1 MAGIPDLLSVATASL
16 NSGFPVVQQPPC
28 PGWQV
33 GEDVSPSLDAK
44 LNVLSDERFRVYADN
59 VSVQDVLLWPTFAI
73 AYNPRPDFNTS
84 DNSGRNT
91 VEMTL
96 RHLVIRELIKEADE
110 TGAQIGDRGGL
121 VDRHSAVAE
130 QMFEGLLSAFTRRSS
145 LTHGSFNLEEQA
157 EYPFIS
163 AFEAYV
169 GGDGE
174 AEGFLQ
180 LADNGMAELARTL
193 SDPTASAASGGYVV
207 FTQYG
212 DERYDYLLVA
222 LVRDKSALA
231 LDDTLKPTEIT
242 QINLDQLHQGARIN
256 LTNFRK
262 GRDSYL
268 SFIGSQKKDDI
279 THYFSSAFGCTDVTP
294 SRKSTGE
301 LIRAARDFCNDNELY
316 EQKEQIVEDVVSY
329 LERQKGDKQTAT
341 LPDLDQVFD
350 AYMPAEKLEEKGT
363 GSFSNFANGEP
374 YEVSQEFQPHTS
386 TINRFA
392 KMKAK
397 ADNWQ
402 LDFSKRSLG
411 EMDSNKEIEFDEESQ
426 TITLR
431 RLPTKVVNQ
440 IKEALAQQDAE

>member
-1 MAGIPDLLSVATASL
+1 
-16 NSGFPVVQQPPC
+16 
-28 PGWQV
+28 
-33 GEDVSPSLDAK
+33 
-44 LNVLSDERFRVYADN
+44 
-59 VSVQDVLLWPTFAI
+59 
-73 AYNPRPDFNTS
+73 
-84 DNSGRNT
+84 

-96 RHLVIRELIKEADE
+96 KHLVIRELIKEADE
-110 TGAQIGDRGGL
+110 TGASVSERGGL
-121 VDRHSAVAE
+121 VDRHSAMAE
-130 QMFEGLLSAFTRRSS
+130 NLFEGLLSAFTRRSS
-145 LTHGSFNLEEQA
+145 LTHGSFNLEEQQ

-163 AFEAYV
+163 AFETWV
-169 GGDGE
+169 SGDNQPE
-174 AEGFLQ
+174 DFIEFS
-180 LADNGMAELARTL
+180 DNSMAELARTL
-193 SDPTASAASGGYVV
+193 SDPTASAASGGYVI
-207 FTQYG
+207 FAQYG

-222 LVRDKSALA
+222 LVRDKSGLA
-231 LDDTLKPTEIT
+231 LDDNLQPTEIM
-242 QINLDQLHQGARIN
+242 QVNLDQLHQATRIN

-279 THYFSSAFGCTDVTP
+279 TQYFSTAFGCTDVTP

-301 LIRAARDFCNDNELY
+301 LIRAARDFCNEHEMY
-316 EQKEQIVEDVVSY
+316 EQKDQIVEDVVSY
-329 LERQKGDKQTAT
+329 LERQKSEKQTAA
-341 LPDLDQVFD
+341 LPELDQVFD
-350 AYMPAEKLEEKGT
+350 AYLPAEKLEEQGT
-363 GSFSNFANGEP
+363 GSFSKFANGEP

-411 EMDSNKEIEFDEESQ
+411 EMDSNAEIEFDESSQ

-440 IKEALAQQDAE
+440 IKEALAQQEGE